1 MKNSEKELTGKVA
14 LVTGGTKGIGKAI
27 AEELANLG
35 ATVITTARN
44 EPLEN
49 STTHDFIAADL
60 TNASDN
66 ERLAKTVA
74 KKYSA
79 VDILINN
86 VGGTS
91 SPAGGFS
98 ALSEQDWENDLQ
110 LNLLAAIK
118 VDKALLP
125 KMIERKKGVVI
136 HISSING
143 KIPLHTSNFSYGVIK
158 AALNSYSKTLANE
171 MAQHNI
177 RVVTVSPG
185 MVKTAAMETF
195 LNGLATS
202 IGKTFDETTQVVMD
216 SLGGVPLNRLAQP
229 EEIANLVGFLVSPK
243 ASYITG
249 ANYVVDGGTIPTV
262 F

>member
-1 MKNSEKELTGKVA
+1 MEKSEKELTGKIA

-27 AEELANLG
+27 ADELAHLG
-35 ATVITTARN
+35 ATVIITARN
-44 EPLEN
+44 KPSEN
-49 STTHDFIAADL
+49 STHDFIAADL
-60 TNASDN
+60 TNTSDN
-66 ERLAKTVA
+66 ERLDKTITE
-74 KKYSA
+74 KYGA
-79 VDILINN
+79 LDILINN

-125 KMIERKKGVVI
+125 KMIERKNGVVI

-171 MAQHNI
+171 MAQHHI

-195 LNGLATS
+195 LNGLASS
-202 IGKTFDETTQVVMD
+202 IGKTFDETTQVVME
-216 SLGGVPLNRLAQP
+216 SLGGVPMNRLAQP
-229 EEIANLVGFLVSPK
+229 EEIANLIGFLVSPK

>member
-1 MKNSEKELTGKVA
+1 MKNSQKELTGKVA

-44 EPLEN
+44 EPPEN
-49 STTHDFIAADL
+49 SAHEFIAADL
-60 TNASDN
+60 TSASDN
-66 ERLAKTVA
+66 ERLAKTIA
-74 KKYSA
+74 EKYGT

-98 ALSEQDWENDLQ
+98 ALSEQDWEKDLQ

-118 VDKALLP
+118 VDKALLQN
-125 KMIERKKGVVI
+125 MIERKKGVVI

-202 IGKTFDETTQVVMD
+202 IGKTFDETTKVVMD